1 MSKRKKK
8 KTHPRQKLF
17 FLFPLSLIHPTS
29 TPKTG
34 EPIAS
39 ERFTVGGHEWVLLF
53 YPDGK
58 RSSSAPPPPALE
70 LGAAAAGHG
79 QQGVQQQQQAAAAAQ
94 AAAVAAAAN
103 AVHQRRN
110 AEAAAAAAVAVA
122 AGRAALQAPRA
133 ASNNAA
139 ATTTATPSA
148 PAPAAGSNAT
158 AAVAALNAAQRQ
170 QSAQQQQQLQARNAA
185 ANAAN
190 AAAAAQQAASAAA
203 ATAAAAQAQAQQAQA
218 AAAAAA
224 AGSNE
229 YAALFVALIGET
241 SDPLGVVNTSDGRVV
256 RAFHRFTLVDQHA
269 AAAERAAVTAAGSSA
284 PGTVANVVPTANHLT
299 KGRRRDQGAVKISC
313 ARQDPNARNCHGYR
327 KFVKRSVLENPA
339 AGYLV
344 DDTIVIRYTIELV
357 VSSGGALAKPGGSAA
372 AAAGGLGVGSL
383 RGLGGRGG
391 GRFGSDGAGG
401 ALPPPPPPS
410 LGVDLARL
418 LDSGAGADVEFEVEG
433 DLFKAHRVVLSARS
447 PVFDALLNGSMREA
461 RQVLQIGEAGA
472 TAPGGGGDV
481 ERSSPPASRS
491 VGGASYSS
499 LPRIRISD
507 VRSPV
512 FRALLHFAYTDELP
526 SEIGSGTSASG
537 GGGGAAGGGGE
548 GSTAAAAAPLSSTAL
563 VPFAPAPPN
572 PTATTTTAAF
582 AAALSTVGAAL
593 DVPMAQHL
601 LVAADRF
608 ALSRLRRICE
618 RRLCEG
624 VDVAMAATTLALAE
638 QNNAG
643 ELKSVCLAFVSRNL
657 QAVMASEGYRHM
669 VRSRVSSFFPF
680 FLAFFPFFSFVFF
693 FGKEMKGEKTQHFFL
708 LFFFFLSNE
717 KK

>member
-1 MSKRKKK
+1 M
-8 KTHPRQKLF
+8 
-17 FLFPLSLIHPTS
+17 
-29 TPKTG
+29 
-34 EPIAS
+34 
-39 ERFTVGGHEWVLLF
+39 GGHEWVLLF

-58 RSSSAPPPPALE
+58 RSSSAPPPPAPE

-79 QQGVQQQQQAAAAAQ
+79 QQGAQQQQQAAAAAQ

-133 ASNNAA
+133 ANNNAA
-139 ATTTATPSA
+139 TATTATPSA

-158 AAVAALNAAQRQ
+158 AAVAALYAAQR
-170 QSAQQQQQLQARNAA
+170 QQQLQARNAA

-269 AAAERAAVTAAGSSA
+269 AAAERAAAAAAGSSA

-472 TAPGGGGDV
+472 TAPGGGGNV

-491 VGGASYSS
+491 AGGASYSS

-548 GSTAAAAAPLSSTAL
+548 RSTAVAAAPLSSTAL

-572 PTATTTTAAF
+572 PNATTTTAAF

-657 QAVMASEGYRHM
+657 QAVMASEGYQHM

-680 FLAFFPFFSFVFF
+680 FWSFFPVFFLSVFF
-693 FGKEMKGEKTQHFFL
+693 FRERNEGGK
-708 LFFFFLSNE
+708 N
-717 KK
+717 